1 MPRSA
6 IVRANHFPRPV
17 PLRSFGDGLNRMFDI
32 ILSLVNVPGGLLL
45 IDEFEN
51 RLHHSVQLD
60 AWRMIFRLAQS
71 LDIQV
76 FATTHSKDA
85 VEAFQEAAAETPE
98 LGVLVRLT
106 RRGDAIIPTVVGEE
120 DLGVA
125 IRYDIEVRGRG
136 R

>member
-1 MPRSA
+1 MSRIFA
-6 IVRANHFPRPV
+6 IV
-17 PLRSFGDGLNRMFDI
+17 
-32 ILSLVNVPGGLLL
+32 LSLVNAKGGLLL

-51 RLHHSVQLD
+51 GLHHSVQLD

-71 LDIQV
+71 LDVQV

-106 RRGDAIIPTVVGEE
+106 RRGNAIIPTVVEEE

-125 IRYDIEVRGRG
+125 IRHDIEVRGRG